1 MSQIERKKNESF
13 DAFMRRVKREWRN
26 QGKILEVRKK
36 QYFTPTKSKNVQKNK
51 AVRKVQK
58 QTKLAYLKKI
68 GKIPMDQFHI

>member
-36 QYFTPTKSKNVQKNK
+36 QYFTPTKSKNVQKS
-51 AVRKVQK
+51 ATVRKVQTQK
-58 QTKLAYLKKI
+58 KLAYLKKT
-68 GKIPMDQFHI
+68 GKIPQDQFQI